1 VPHLDGRCAEIRALS
16 GGTSLA
22 TWDREDGMREDIF
35 PTKRDA
41 ASQDP
46 VRKAARHL
54 HETASERTE
63 RERRAIEE
71 EEGAYNLP
79 FTD

>member
-1 VPHLDGRCAEIRALS
+1 
-16 GGTSLA
+16 
-22 TWDREDGMREDIF
+22 MREETF
-35 PTKRDA
+35 PIQRDA
-41 ASQDP
+41 ASHDSN
-46 VRKAARHL
+46 RKAARHR
-54 HETASERTE
+54 HEPGPDTKE